1 MQIKLDFSR
10 ISAILIPVSE
20 RNTKMKNENMIDRI
34 DLHLGGLL
42 SELNNEKKNK
52 ETFECEN
59 CNETHPIETKKEYGW
74 RDVCPE
80 CELHLSDEFERIGK
94 IAFEKVEKKL
104 DFSGKV

>member
-1 MQIKLDFSR
+1 MTSSKFC
-10 ISAILIPVSE
+10 AILYPVSE
-20 RNTKMKNENMIDRI
+20 RNKMNNEKMIDRI

-94 IAFEKVEKKL
+94 IALEKVEKKL
-104 DFSGKV
+104 DLMRKM

>member
-1 MQIKLDFSR
+1 MTFIDFSDR
-10 ISAILIPVSE
+10 LFPVSE
-20 RNTKMKNENMIDRI
+20 RNKMNNEKMIDRI

-80 CELHLSDEFERIGK
+80 CELYLSDEFERIGK
-94 IAFEKVEKKL
+94 IALEKVEKKL
-104 DFSGKV
+104 DLMRKM